1 MSVYKHS
8 YRAYS
13 GRVTPLWMR
22 VWVIARY
29 GLAEVWSSKITIA
42 LFTLSVLP
50 FLVFMIFIY
59 LANNPMAMAL
69 IGKGNREVLEVG
81 PGFFLRVLESQC
93 WIALVLASWTAPRL
107 ISFDLADNSLPIL
120 LSHPISRFGYV
131 FGKFLA
137 LFASLSVVT
146 WIPGLLLFIY
156 QSYTSPVP
164 WAFSNISVAF
174 GMFAGAVIWAV
185 LLSLLALGR
194 SSWVKWRIVA
204 TGIIFAGVVVP
215 AGVGGIIGAI
225 MRTKWGLLLNLPVM
239 MTELWQRLLGAPDAF
254 PPDLFLPTTAIIA
267 SLLFAC
273 LLFAAM
279 LNARIRARE
288 VVRG

>member
-29 GLAEVWSSKITIA
+29 GLMEVWSSKITIT

-50 FLVFMIFIY
+50 FLAFLIFIY
-59 LANNPMAMAL
+59 LTNNPMAMAL
-69 IGKGNREVLEVG
+69 IGSGNREVLEIG
-81 PGFFLRVLESQC
+81 PAFFLKVLESQC
-93 WIALVLASWTAPRL
+93 WIALILASWIAPRL

-131 FGKFLA
+131 FGKLIA

-146 WIPGLLLFIY
+146 WIPGLLLFTY

-164 WAFSNISVAF
+164 WAAKNFSVAV
-174 GMFAGAVIWAV
+174 GMLAGALIWTV
-185 LLSLLALGR
+185 LLSLLALAL

-204 TGIIFAGVVVP
+204 TGIIFAGVLVP
-215 AGVGGIIGAI
+215 AGVGGIIGSI

-239 MTELWQRLLGAPDAF
+239 MTELWQRLLGAPEAF
-254 PPDLFLPTTAIIA
+254 PVDLSLPTLSIVA
-267 SLLFAC
+267 SLLLAC